1 MLQFLN
7 RTICPPRQ
15 VCRDTFFH
23 AINMDV
29 LVIPTLTV
37 ICLASV
43 SLFLV
48 DSHSLSHEQGL
59 PGAHGKKTPRAP
71 VSVPVLLA
79 ALSSGG
85 SESVSKWANARL
97 LWLGLGLLLTWN
109 SQLIT
114 RQHQLLRSVFLL
126 ACDFLQMSL
135 LFLDCFLTT
144 ALFISIFFLLRG
156 RSVRIL
162 LSRASLT
169 DI

>member
-43 SLFLV
+43 SLFLGHSA

-85 SESVSKWANARL
+85 SESVSK
-97 LWLGLGLLLTWN
+97 
-109 SQLIT
+109 
-114 RQHQLLRSVFLL
+114 
-126 ACDFLQMSL
+126 
-135 LFLDCFLTT
+135 
-144 ALFISIFFLLRG
+144 
-156 RSVRIL
+156 
-162 LSRASLT
+162 
-169 DI
+169 